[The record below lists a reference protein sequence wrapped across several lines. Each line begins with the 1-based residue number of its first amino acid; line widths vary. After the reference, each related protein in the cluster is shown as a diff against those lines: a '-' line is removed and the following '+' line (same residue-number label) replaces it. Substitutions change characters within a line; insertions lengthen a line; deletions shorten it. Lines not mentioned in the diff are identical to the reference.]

1 MIIVDMNLIYPSFS
15 RLCWTGDGDNDDG
28 NDDDGDGD
36 YDGDDDGDEND
47 GCWTFAFV
55 HQRRQNCKPH
65 FSPFTPRSHLILTK
79 V

>member
-1 MIIVDMNLIYPSFS
+1 MIIDD
-15 RLCWTGDGDNDDG
+15 GDGDG
-28 NDDDGDGD
+28 DDDDGD
-36 YDGDDDGDEND
+36 YDGDDDDEND